1 MGEFRRVPA
10 GFDFFDQEAI
20 EKKLERMAAEG
31 WMPVRAGRVF
41 WTYRKCAPQKLR
53 FAVTYFPGASELD
66 PEPGERQLEKEELCA
81 ADGWRLVLRYDAMQ
95 VFCTNRAGAPPL
107 ETDPVPRVENI
118 RLTLSRRLLASRL
131 LMLALI
137 LWSLYLQLSQCL
149 RDPVGYLSDVSR
161 LYSIP
166 SWTLLLLLS
175 AFELASYFRWIGRA
189 RSAAERGVFLPPR
202 SHRWLPWVILALV
215 VLLSTLSRSGD
226 SLGERLIFVCVLA
239 VMGLAV
245 LLERLLLGALRRR
258 GVRRWINLAVSCGSA
273 AVLVTAGMIA
283 IIAAGIGGLFPAGEG
298 KSEPVDSYEWKGE
311 TMYIYDEPLPLE
323 VEDLADADLLWS
335 REARLQES
343 PLLAY
348 GEYSQDIPLTGER
361 SNYELRYSICDVKFA
376 PLRGFIRERLIASRQ
391 DVVQDGEVVFVEHF
405 EPVDPEPFGA
415 DEAWRLLWDDGYM
428 DTWLLFWDGRMVE
441 IKFYW
446 QPTAAQIK
454 TAAEILRP

>member
-1 MGEFRRVPA
+1 M
-10 GFDFFDQEAI
+10 
-20 EKKLERMAAEG
+20 
-31 WMPVRAGRVF
+31 
-41 WTYRKCAPQKLR
+41 
-53 FAVTYFPGASELD
+53 
-66 PEPGERQLEKEELCA
+66 
-81 ADGWRLVLRYDAMQ
+81 
-95 VFCTNRAGAPPL
+95 
-107 ETDPVPRVENI
+107 
-118 RLTLSRRLLASRL
+118 
-131 LMLALI
+131 
-137 LWSLYLQLSQCL
+137 
-149 RDPVGYLSDVSR
+149 
-161 LYSIP
+161 
-166 SWTLLLLLS
+166 
-175 AFELASYFRWIGRA
+175 
-189 RSAAERGVFLPPR
+189 
-202 SHRWLPWVILALV
+202 
-215 VLLSTLSRSGD
+215 
-226 SLGERLIFVCVLA
+226 
-239 VMGLAV
+239 
-245 LLERLLLGALRRR
+245 
-258 GVRRWINLAVSCGSA
+258 
-273 AVLVTAGMIA
+273 LVTAGMIA

-311 TMYIYDEPLPLE
+311 TMYIYDDPLPLE